1 MPAATHRS
9 ISIKEH
15 SMSISIHALK
25 MSAKADW
32 RSALAELGPRLAE
45 EDHRCD
51 EMNQYVGANL
61 ALLRERGFLELG
73 VPVELGGAGL
83 TRTELADML
92 RTLAHHSSS
101 TALALAMHTH
111 VLAAAVWRWRHQKA
125 PVEGLLKKV
134 AAERIQLL
142 SSGGSDWLDG
152 SGKAVK
158 VEGGY
163 RVYARKIFA
172 SGAPSANL
180 FMTGAI
186 EENAPEGATVLQFGV
201 PMSAA
206 GVSVRETWDTM
217 GMRGTG
223 SHDVL
228 LDDVFVPDAAIGAR
242 RKPGVWHPLMHIVS
256 MVAFPLV
263 YAVYTGVA
271 EAARDL
277 AVAAA
282 AKRRDPA
289 VVELVGAL
297 DTELAATRMA
307 LESMVAFSETA
318 EPGPATT
325 NTIFMHRTLVGRSA
339 LKTVDLALE
348 VSGGASYHRR
358 NGLERLFRDA
368 QGARF
373 HPLPEYQQRRLAGRM
388 ALGLPIDG

>member
-1 MPAATHRS
+1 M
-9 ISIKEH
+9 
-15 SMSISIHALK
+15 SIHALK
-25 MSAKADW
+25 KPVETNW
-32 RSALAELGPRLAE
+32 RSVLAELGPRLAE
-45 EDHRCD
+45 EDGRCD
-51 EMNQYVGANL
+51 EMNQFAGANF

-83 TRTELADML
+83 TRTELSEML
-92 RTLAHHSSS
+92 RTLARHCSS
-101 TALALAMHTH
+101 TALAFAMHTH
-111 VLAAAVWRWRHQKA
+111 VLAATVWRWRNQNA
-125 PVEGLLKKV
+125 PVEGLLKRV
-134 AAERIQLL
+134 ATERIQLL

-163 RVYARKIFA
+163 RIYGRKIFA
-172 SGAPSANL
+172 SGSPSANL

-186 EENAPEGATVLQFGV
+186 DEDAPEGPMMLQFGI
-201 PMSAA
+201 PMNAA
-206 GVSVRETWDTM
+206 GVSIRETWDTM

-289 VVELVGAL
+289 VIELVGAM
-297 DTELAATRMA
+297 DTELAAARMA
-307 LESMVAFSETA
+307 LESMVAFSESA
-318 EPGPATT
+318 QPGPETT
-325 NTIFMHRTLVGRSA
+325 NMIFTHRTLVARSA
-339 LKTVDLALE
+339 IKTAEMALE
-348 VSGGASYHRR
+348 VAGGASYHRR
-358 NGLERLFRDA
+358 NGLERLFRDV

-373 HPLPEYQQRRLAGRM
+373 HPLPEHQQRRLAGRL

>member
-1 MPAATHRS
+1 M
-9 ISIKEH
+9 
-15 SMSISIHALK
+15 SIHALK
-25 MSAKADW
+25 KPVETNW
-32 RSALAELGPRLAE
+32 RTVLAEVGPLLAE
-45 EDHRCD
+45 EDRRCD
-51 EMNQYVGANL
+51 EMNQFAGANF

-83 TRTELADML
+83 TRTELSEML
-92 RTLAHHSSS
+92 RTLARHCSS

-111 VLAAAVWRWRHQKA
+111 VLAAAAWRWRHQNA
-125 PVEGLLKKV
+125 PMEGLLKRV
-134 AAERIQLL
+134 VAERLQLL

-163 RVYARKIFA
+163 RIYARKIFA
-172 SGAPSANL
+172 SGSPSANL

-186 EENAPEGATVLQFGV
+186 DEDAPEGPMMLQFGI
-201 PMSAA
+201 PMNAA
-206 GVSVRETWDTM
+206 GVSIKETWDTM

-242 RKPGVWHPLMHIVS
+242 RKPGVWHPLMHIVA

-263 YAVYTGVA
+263 YSVYTGVA

-289 VVELVGAL
+289 VIDLVGAM
-297 DTELAATRMA
+297 DTELAAARMA

-318 EPGPATT
+318 QPGPETT
-325 NTIFMHRTLVGRSA
+325 NTIFMHRTLVARSA
-339 LKTVDLALE
+339 IKTVELALE
-348 VSGGASYHRR
+348 VAGGASYHRR
-358 NGLERLFRDA
+358 SGLERLFRDV

-373 HPLPEYQQRRLAGRM
+373 HPLPEHQQRRLAGRL

>member
-1 MPAATHRS
+1 M
-9 ISIKEH
+9 
-15 SMSISIHALK
+15 SIHALK
-25 MSAKADW
+25 KPVETNW
-32 RSALAELGPRLAE
+32 RSVLAEISPLLAE
-45 EDHRCD
+45 EDRRCD
-51 EMNQYVGANL
+51 EMNQFAGANF
-61 ALLRERGFLELG
+61 ALLRERGFLELA

-83 TRTELADML
+83 TRTELSEML
-92 RTLAHHSSS
+92 RTLARHCGS

-111 VLAAAVWRWRHQKA
+111 VLAATVWRWRNQNA
-125 PVEGLLKKV
+125 PVEALLKRV
-134 AAERIQLL
+134 ATERIQLL

-163 RVYARKIFA
+163 RIYARKIFA
-172 SGAPSANL
+172 SGSPSANL

-186 EENAPEGATVLQFGV
+186 DEDAPEGPMMLQFGI
-201 PMSAA
+201 PMNAA
-206 GVSVRETWDTM
+206 GVSIRETWDTM

-242 RKPGVWHPLMHIVS
+242 RKPGMWHPLMHIVS

-263 YAVYTGVA
+263 YSVYTGVA

-289 VVELVGAL
+289 VIDLVGAL
-297 DTELAATRMA
+297 DTELAAVRMA
-307 LESMVAFSETA
+307 LDSMVAFSETA
-318 EPGPATT
+318 QPGPETT
-325 NTIFMHRTLVGRSA
+325 NRIFMHRTLVARSA
-339 LKTVDLALE
+339 IKTVELALE
-348 VSGGASYHRR
+348 VAGGASYHRR
-358 NGLERLFRDA
+358 NGLERLFRDV

-373 HPLPEYQQRRLAGRM
+373 HPLPEHQQRRLAGRL

>member
-1 MPAATHRS
+1 M
-9 ISIKEH
+9 
-15 SMSISIHALK
+15 SIHALK
-25 MSAKADW
+25 KPVETNWHSAI
-32 RSALAELGPRLAE
+32 AEIGPLLAE
-45 EDHRCD
+45 EDRRCD
-51 EMNQYVGANL
+51 EMNQFVGANF
-61 ALLRERGFLELG
+61 ALLRERGFLELA
-73 VPVELGGAGL
+73 VPVELGGGGL
-83 TRTELADML
+83 RRTELSEML
-92 RTLAHHSSS
+92 RTIARHSSS

-111 VLAAAVWRWRHQKA
+111 VLAAAVWRWRHQNA
-125 PVEGLLKKV
+125 PLEGLLKRV
-134 AAERIQLL
+134 VAERIQLL

-158 VEGGY
+158 VDGGY
-163 RVYARKIFA
+163 RIYARKIFA

-186 EENAPEGATVLQFGV
+186 DEEAPEGPMMLQFGI
-201 PMSAA
+201 PMNAA
-206 GVSVRETWDTM
+206 GVSIKETWDTM

-228 LDDVFVPDAAIGAR
+228 LEDVFVPDAAVGAR

-256 MVAFPLV
+256 MVAMPLV
-263 YAVYTGVA
+263 YSVYTGVA
-271 EAARDL
+271 EAAREL
-277 AVAAA
+277 AIAAA

-318 EPGPATT
+318 QPGPETT
-325 NTIFMHRTLVGRSA
+325 NTIFMHRTLVARSA
-339 LKTVDLALE
+339 RKTVDLALD
-348 VSGGASYHRR
+348 VAGGASYHRR
-358 NGLERLFRDA
+358 NGLERLFRDV

-373 HPLPEYQQRRLAGRM
+373 HPLPESQQRRLAGRL

>member
-1 MPAATHRS
+1 M
-9 ISIKEH
+9 
-15 SMSISIHALK
+15 SIHALK
-25 MSAKADW
+25 KPAQADW
-32 RSALAELGPRLAE
+32 RSAIAEIGPLLAE
-45 EDHRCD
+45 EDRRCD
-51 EMNQYVGANL
+51 EMNQFAGANF

-83 TRTELADML
+83 TRTELSEML
-92 RTLAHHSSS
+92 RTLARHCSS

-111 VLAAAVWRWRHQKA
+111 VLAAAVWRWRHQNA
-125 PVEGLLKKV
+125 PVEGLLKRV
-134 AAERIQLL
+134 ATERIQLL

-158 VEGGY
+158 VDGGY
-163 RVYARKIFA
+163 RIYARKIFA

-186 EENAPEGATVLQFGV
+186 DEDAPDGPTMLQFGI
-201 PMSAA
+201 PMNAA
-206 GVSVRETWDTM
+206 GVSIKETWDTL

-228 LDDVFVPDAAIGAR
+228 LEDVFVPDAAIGAR

-256 MVAFPLV
+256 MVAMPLV
-263 YAVYTGVA
+263 YSVYTGVA

-289 VVELVGAL
+289 VVEPGIVDLVGAL

-318 EPGPATT
+318 QPGPATT
-325 NTIFMHRTLVGRSA
+325 NTIFMHRTLVARSA
-339 LKTVDLALE
+339 RKTVDLALE
-348 VSGGASYHRR
+348 VAGGASYHRR
-358 NGLERLFRDA
+358 NGLERLFRDV

-373 HPLPEYQQRRLAGRM
+373 HPLPEYQQRRLAGRL

>member
-1 MPAATHRS
+1 M
-9 ISIKEH
+9 
-15 SMSISIHALK
+15 SIHALK
-25 MSAKADW
+25 KPVETNW
-32 RSALAELGPRLAE
+32 RSVLAEIGPLLAE
-45 EDHRCD
+45 EDRRCD
-51 EMNQYVGANL
+51 ETNQFAGANF
-61 ALLRERGFLELG
+61 ALLRERGFLDLG

-83 TRTELADML
+83 TRTELSEML
-92 RTLAHHSSS
+92 RTLARHCSS

-111 VLAAAVWRWRHQKA
+111 VLAATVWRWRNQNA
-125 PVEGLLKKV
+125 PLEVLLKRV
-134 AAERIQLL
+134 ATERIQLL

-158 VEGGY
+158 VDGGY
-163 RVYARKIFA
+163 RIYARKIFA

-186 EENAPEGATVLQFGV
+186 DEDAPEGPMMLQFGI
-201 PMSAA
+201 PMNAA
-206 GVSVRETWDTM
+206 GVTIKETWDTM

-263 YAVYTGVA
+263 YSVYTGVA

-297 DTELAATRMA
+297 DTELAATRIA
-307 LESMVAFSETA
+307 LESMVAYSETA
-318 EPGPATT
+318 QPGPETT
-325 NTIFMHRTLVGRSA
+325 STIFMHRTLLARSA
-339 LKTVDLALE
+339 LKTVELALE
-348 VSGGASYHRR
+348 VAGGASYHRR
-358 NGLERLFRDA
+358 NGLERLFRDV

-373 HPLPEYQQRRLAGRM
+373 HPLPEHQQRRLAGRL

>member
-1 MPAATHRS
+1 
-9 ISIKEH
+9 
-15 SMSISIHALK
+15 
-25 MSAKADW
+25 
-32 RSALAELGPRLAE
+32 
-45 EDHRCD
+45 
-51 EMNQYVGANL
+51 
-61 ALLRERGFLELG
+61 
-73 VPVELGGAGL
+73 VELGGAGL
-83 TRTELADML
+83 TRTELSEML
-92 RTLAHHSSS
+92 RTLARHCSS

-111 VLAAAVWRWRHQKA
+111 VLAATVWRWRNQSA
-125 PVEGLLKKV
+125 PVEGLLKRV
-134 AAERIQLL
+134 ATERIQLL

-158 VEGGY
+158 VDGGY
-163 RVYARKIFA
+163 RIYARKIFA

-186 EENAPEGATVLQFGV
+186 DEDAPDGPTMLQFGI

-223 SHDVL
+223 SHDIL

-263 YAVYTGVA
+263 YSAYTGVA

-289 VVELVGAL
+289 VIDLGVVDLVGAL
-297 DTELAATRMA
+297 DTELAATRIA
-307 LESMVAFSETA
+307 LDSMVAFSETA
-318 EPGPATT
+318 QPGPETT
-325 NTIFMHRTLVGRSA
+325 NTIFMHRTLVARSA
-339 LKTVDLALE
+339 RKTADLAL
-348 VSGGASYHRR
+348 YHRR
-358 NGLERLFRDA
+358 NGLERLFRDV

-373 HPLPEYQQRRLAGRM
+373 HPLPEHQQRRLAGRL

>member
-1 MPAATHRS
+1 M
-9 ISIKEH
+9 
-15 SMSISIHALK
+15 SIHALK
-25 MSAKADW
+25 KPVETNW
-32 RSALAELGPRLAE
+32 RSLLAELGPLLAE
-45 EDHRCD
+45 EDRRCD
-51 EMNQYVGANL
+51 EMNQFAGANF
-61 ALLRERGFLELG
+61 ALLRERGFLELA

-83 TRTELADML
+83 TRTELSEML
-92 RTLAHHSSS
+92 RTLARHCGS

-111 VLAAAVWRWRHQKA
+111 VLAATVWRWRHQNA
-125 PVEGLLKKV
+125 PVEGLLKRV
-134 AAERIQLL
+134 VAERLQLL

-163 RVYARKIFA
+163 RIYARKIFA
-172 SGAPSANL
+172 SGSPSANL

-186 EENAPEGATVLQFGV
+186 DEDAPDGPTMLQFGI
-201 PMSAA
+201 PMNAA
-206 GVSVRETWDTM
+206 GVSIRETWDTM

-242 RKPGVWHPLMHIVS
+242 RKPGVWHPLMHIVA

-263 YAVYTGVA
+263 YSVYMGVA

-289 VVELVGAL
+289 VIDLVGAL
-297 DTELAATRMA
+297 DTELAAARMA

-318 EPGPATT
+318 QPGPETT
-325 NTIFMHRTLVGRSA
+325 NTIFMHRTLVARSA
-339 LKTVDLALE
+339 IKAVELALE
-348 VSGGASYHRR
+348 VAGGASYHRR
-358 NGLERLFRDA
+358 SGLERLFRDV

-373 HPLPEYQQRRLAGRM
+373 HPLPEHQQRRLAGRL

>member
-1 MPAATHRS
+1 M
-9 ISIKEH
+9 
-15 SMSISIHALK
+15 SIHALK
-25 MSAKADW
+25 KPTETNW
-32 RSALAELGPRLAE
+32 RSAIAEIGPLLAE

-51 EMNQYVGANL
+51 EMNQFAGANF

-73 VPVELGGAGL
+73 VPEELGGAGL
-83 TRTELADML
+83 TRTELSEML
-92 RTLAHHSSS
+92 RALARHCSS

-111 VLAAAVWRWRHQKA
+111 VLAATVWRWRNQSA
-125 PVEGLLKKV
+125 PVEGLLKRI
-134 AAERIQLL
+134 ATERIQLL

-158 VEGGY
+158 VDGGY
-163 RVYARKIFA
+163 RIYARKIFA
-172 SGAPSANL
+172 SGSPSANL

-186 EENAPEGATVLQFGV
+186 DEDAPEGPMMLQFGI
-201 PMSAA
+201 PMNAA
-206 GVSVRETWDTM
+206 GVSIRETWDTM

-289 VVELVGAL
+289 VIELVGAM
-297 DTELAATRMA
+297 DTELAAARMA
-307 LESMVAFSETA
+307 LESMVAFSESA
-318 EPGPATT
+318 QPGPETT
-325 NTIFMHRTLVGRSA
+325 NMIFTHRTLVARSA
-339 LKTVDLALE
+339 IKTAEMALE
-348 VSGGASYHRR
+348 VAGGASYHRR
-358 NGLERLFRDA
+358 NGLERLFRDV

-373 HPLPEYQQRRLAGRM
+373 HPLPEHQQRRLAGRL

>member
-1 MPAATHRS
+1 M
-9 ISIKEH
+9 
-15 SMSISIHALK
+15 SIHALK
-25 MSAKADW
+25 KPAQADW
-32 RSALAELGPRLAE
+32 RSALAEIGPLLAE
-45 EDHRCD
+45 EDRRCD
-51 EMNQYVGANL
+51 EMNQFVGANL

-73 VPVELGGAGL
+73 VPTELGGAGL
-83 TRTELADML
+83 SRTELSEML
-92 RTLAHHSSS
+92 RTLARHCSS

-111 VLAAAVWRWRHQKA
+111 VLAATVWRWRNQNA
-125 PVEGLLKKV
+125 PVEGLLKRV
-134 AAERIQLL
+134 VAERIQLL

-158 VEGGY
+158 VDGGY
-163 RVYARKIFA
+163 RIYARKIFA

-186 EENAPEGATVLQFGV
+186 DEDAPDGPTMLQFGI

-206 GVSVRETWDTM
+206 GVSIKETWDTM

-263 YAVYTGVA
+263 YSVYTGVA

-289 VVELVGAL
+289 IVDLVGAL
-297 DTELAATRMA
+297 DTELLATRIA
-307 LESMVAFSETA
+307 LASMVAFSETA
-318 EPGPATT
+318 QPGPETT
-325 NTIFMHRTLVGRSA
+325 SMIFMHRTLIARSA
-339 LKTVDLALE
+339 RKTVDLALE
-348 VSGGASYHRR
+348 VAGGASYHRR
-358 NGLERLFRDA
+358 NGLERLFRDV

-373 HPLPEYQQRRLAGRM
+373 HPLPEHQQRRLAGRI

>member
-1 MPAATHRS
+1 M
-9 ISIKEH
+9 
-15 SMSISIHALK
+15 SIHALK
-25 MSAKADW
+25 KPAQADW
-32 RSALAELGPRLAE
+32 RSALAEIGPLLAE
-45 EDHRCD
+45 EDRRCD
-51 EMNQYVGANL
+51 EMNQFVGANL

-73 VPVELGGAGL
+73 VPTELGGAGL
-83 TRTELADML
+83 SRTELSEML
-92 RTLAHHSSS
+92 RTLAHFSSS

-111 VLAAAVWRWRHQKA
+111 VLAATAWRWRNQNA
-125 PVEGLLKKV
+125 PVEGLLKRV
-134 AAERIQLL
+134 VAERIQLL

-158 VEGGY
+158 VDGGY
-163 RVYARKIFA
+163 RIYARKIFA

-186 EENAPEGATVLQFGV
+186 DEDAPDGPTMLQFGI

-206 GVSVRETWDTM
+206 GVSIKETWDTM

-263 YAVYTGVA
+263 YSVYTGVA

-289 VVELVGAL
+289 IVDLVGAL
-297 DTELAATRMA
+297 DTELLATRIA
-307 LESMVAFSETA
+307 LASMVAFSETA
-318 EPGPATT
+318 QPGPETT
-325 NTIFMHRTLVGRSA
+325 SMIFMHRTLIARSA
-339 LKTVDLALE
+339 RKTVDLALE
-348 VSGGASYHRR
+348 VAGGASYHRR
-358 NGLERLFRDA
+358 NGLERLFRDV

-373 HPLPEYQQRRLAGRM
+373 HPLPEHQQRRLAGRI

>member
-1 MPAATHRS
+1 
-9 ISIKEH
+9 
-15 SMSISIHALK
+15 MSIHVLK
-25 MSAKADW
+25 KPVETNW
-32 RSALAELGPRLAE
+32 RSVLAELGPLLAE
-45 EDHRCD
+45 EDRRCD
-51 EMNQYVGANL
+51 EMNQFAGANF
-61 ALLRERGFLELG
+61 ALLRERGFLELA

-83 TRTELADML
+83 TRTELSEML
-92 RTLAHHSSS
+92 RTLARHCSS

-111 VLAAAVWRWRHQKA
+111 VLAATVWRWRHQNA
-125 PVEGLLKKV
+125 PVEGLLKRV
-134 AAERIQLL
+134 VAERIQLL

-163 RVYARKIFA
+163 RIYARKIFA
-172 SGAPSANL
+172 SGSPSANL

-186 EENAPEGATVLQFGV
+186 DEDAPEGPMMLQFGI
-201 PMSAA
+201 PMNAA
-206 GVSVRETWDTM
+206 GVSIRETWDTM

-242 RKPGVWHPLMHIVS
+242 RKPGVWHPLMHIVA

-263 YAVYTGVA
+263 YSVYTGVA

-289 VVELVGAL
+289 VIDLVGAL
-297 DTELAATRMA
+297 DTELAAARMA

-318 EPGPATT
+318 QPGPETT
-325 NTIFMHRTLVGRSA
+325 NTIFMHRTLVARSA
-339 LKTVDLALE
+339 IKTVELALE
-348 VSGGASYHRR
+348 VAGGASYHRR
-358 NGLERLFRDA
+358 SGLERLFRDV

-373 HPLPEYQQRRLAGRM
+373 HPLPEHQQRRLAGRL